1 MNSFWKLSIT
11 NLRRHTTRSL
21 LTMLGIAASV
31 GVLFSVFSL
40 NRGFERGLAR
50 ELDRTGLHFMVVPSG
65 CAHEVAS
72 LVLHGAVIP
81 KYLDTKVMAHIKEID
96 GIALATPILVAQL
109 PNPTHKRIDLIYG
122 VEMATLPAIK
132 PSWEIAGTY
141 PGAENEI
148 LLGYEVAQHMRLAA
162 GDTLTYPQAPATPLK
177 VAGVVGKTGS
187 QDDAFVYM
195 PLAMTRKLLDN
206 PTGATAIGVK
216 VKEAAQL
223 ADITTALE
231 QRAPGIQIVTMGQV
245 MNSISNLA
253 ASAKSLSIPIAFI
266 AVLIS
271 AVGVMNAVLMA
282 VFERTQEIGMMRAIG
297 ASRTDIFRIILTETT
312 LLTTCGGLAGIAAA
326 MAGARLI
333 ETFVRTILPYM
344 PGGEMVRF
352 DPGLAGASL
361 LFALVIGLLAG
372 LFPAWKA
379 STINPI
385 EAIKG

>member
-1 MNSFWKLSIT
+1 MNGFLALSVT

-31 GVLFSVFSL
+31 GVLFAVFSL
-40 NRGFERGLAR
+40 NKGFAQGLAR

-81 KYLDTKVMAHIKEID
+81 KYLDTKVMAHIKQID

-109 PNPTHKRIDLIYG
+109 PNPAHSRIDLIYG
-122 VEMATLPAIK
+122 VEMTALPTIK
-132 PSWEIAGTY
+132 PSWEIK
-141 PGAENEI
+141 GALPMTDHEI
-148 LLGYEVAQHMRLAA
+148 LLGSEVASHMKLKA
-162 GDTLTYPQAPATPLK
+162 GDTLTYPQAAAPLR
-177 VAGVVGKTGS
+177 VAGVVQKTGS

-195 PLAMTRKLLDN
+195 PLATAQKLLDN
-206 PTGATAIGVK
+206 PGGATAIGVK
-216 VKEAAQL
+216 VKEADQL
-223 ADITTALE
+223 ATITAALE

-253 ASAKSLSIPIAFI
+253 ASARSLSISIAFI

-271 AVGVMNAVLMA
+271 AVGVMNAILMT

-297 ASRTDIFRIILTETT
+297 ASRADIFRIILTETT
-312 LLTTCGGLAGIAAA
+312 LLTVAGGITGIAVA
-326 MAGARLI
+326 MLGARII
-333 ETFVRTILPYM
+333 EAFVRTILPYM
-344 PGGEMVRF
+344 PNGDMVRF
-352 DPGLAGASL
+352 DPVLAGASL
-361 LFALVIGLLAG
+361 LFALAIGLLAG